1 MSLRELIGKSLD
13 RVEPS
18 AETVG
23 RLLDA
28 ASRHIADSHV
38 RTISAETRFASAYT
52 AVRMLADIGLHAS
65 GYRTRSSVPGHHLV
79 AIESMATTFEINA
92 SVLARLDHLR
102 RLRNAVEYS
111 GDLIPESAVKECVA
125 QAESLLTGVRNWLKK
140 HRPELLKRPA

>member
-1 MSLRELIGKSLD
+1 MNLRELIGKSLD

-18 AETVG
+18 AETVS
-23 RLLDA
+23 RLLQA
-28 ASRHIADSHV
+28 ASRHIADSQV

-79 AIESMATTFEINA
+79 AIESMATTFEIDA

-111 GDLIPESAVKECVA
+111 GDLIPESAVKECIA
-125 QAESLLTGVRNWLKK
+125 QAEALRVRAHKWLRKYK
-140 HRPELLKRPA
+140 PELLK